1 MHKILMAAT
10 LLLASTGAANCA
22 DAKGAKTMN
31 DNTSAQADAKYN
43 LPPGTY
49 AVLDTEKGVIICR
62 LFEKESPVT
71 VANFI
76 GLATGT
82 KEWTHPR
89 THEKKKS
96 RFYDGLSFMRVI
108 PNFMIQGGD
117 PLNNCTGGPGYEF
130 EDEFSS
136 GLTFSKPGLLAMA
149 NAGPNTNGS
158 QFFITDN
165 GSKPTYL
172 NNKHTIFG
180 EVVEGMDVV
189 SAIARVPANGGIAVK
204 PVRIN
209 KVDIMKIMPKKK
221 AAK

>member
-1 MHKILMAAT
+1 MKKITLAAT
-10 LLLASTGAANCA
+10 LLLTSSVSAYCA
-22 DAKGAKTMN
+22 EAKGAKEMN
-31 DNTSAQADAKYN
+31 SKAAPAQADAKYN

-49 AVLDTEKGVIICR
+49 AALDTEKGVIICR
-62 LFEKESPVT
+62 LFEKEAPVT

-89 THEKKKS
+89 SGKKEKN

-108 PNFMIQGGD
+108 PGFMIQGGD
-117 PLNNCTGGPGYEF
+117 PLNNCTGGPGYQF

-136 GLTFSKPGLLAMA
+136 GLKFDKPGLLAMA
-149 NAGPNTNGS
+149 NAGPGTNGS
-158 QFFITDN
+158 QFFITDQ
-165 GSKPTYL
+165 GPAPSHL

-180 EVVEGMDVV
+180 EVVQGLDVV
-189 SAIARVPANGGIAVK
+189 SAIARVPAQRGMAIK

-209 KVDIMKIMPKKK
+209 KVDIMKIMPKKASK
-221 AAK
+221 